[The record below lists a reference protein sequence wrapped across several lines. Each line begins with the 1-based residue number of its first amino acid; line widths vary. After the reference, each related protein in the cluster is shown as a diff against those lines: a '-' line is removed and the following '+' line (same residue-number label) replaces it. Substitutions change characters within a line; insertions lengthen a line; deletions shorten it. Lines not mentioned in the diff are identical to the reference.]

1 MLLYLKLVSQPL
13 SLWSLIF
20 EFPFQDYKR
29 DVFSF
34 FLSFFFFFFGAGR
47 GGLWFERKREV
58 MRHKGLIN

>member
-34 FLSFFFFFFGAGR
+34 FLSFFFFFFLVQAEGVCGLKERGR
-47 GGLWFERKREV
+47 
-58 MRHKGLIN
+58 